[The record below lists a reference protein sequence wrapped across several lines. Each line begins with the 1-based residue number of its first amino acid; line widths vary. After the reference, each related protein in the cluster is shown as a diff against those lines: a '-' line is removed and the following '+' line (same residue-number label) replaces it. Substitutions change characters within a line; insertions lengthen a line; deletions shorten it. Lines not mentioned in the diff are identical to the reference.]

1 MQRKGFLLLALVCGF
16 IAAGASYIFLNN
28 TQHNPKIDM
37 KQIVVAKSNIPA
49 RSIIKAEQLM
59 IKDVPSQ
66 GYPVGGAS
74 SIQSV
79 VGSVALINLTA
90 GDSIVNSMIEHPT
103 SGTNLDI
110 TSGSSSLT
118 VPDGKRAVAVPISLV
133 SGVGYSVKPGDHVD
147 VLVTME
153 IKDSTGNAQAVT
165 SLAAQDVLVLSVGG
179 STVDDKDKTK
189 TESKSYTLALSVPQ
203 AMAVTLGSEKGS
215 IRLLLRNPANTD
227 IQSQS
232 PFTANQFLDSNYFN
246 RIK

>member
-28 TQHNPKIDM
+28 TQHNPKTDI

-49 RSIIKAEQLM
+49 RSIIKPEQLM

-79 VGSVALINLTA
+79 VGSVALINLTT
-90 GDSIVNSMIEHPT
+90 GDSIVSSMIEHPQN
-103 SGTNLDI
+103 SSNQNSP
-110 TSGSSSLT
+110 SGSSSLT
-118 VPDGKRAVAVPISLV
+118 VPDGKRGVAVPISLV

-153 IKDSTGNAQAVT
+153 IKDASGNAQTAT

-179 STVDDKDKTK
+179 SAATDDKTK
-189 TESKSYTLALSVPQ
+189 TDSKSYTLALSVPQ

-215 IRLLLRNPANTD
+215 IRLLLRNPVNTD
-227 IQSQS
+227 VQSQT
-232 PFTANQFLDSNYFN
+232 PFTANQFLDQNYFN
-246 RIK
+246 RVK

>member
-59 IKDVPSQ
+59 IKDVSSQ
-66 GYPVGGAS
+66 GYPVGGAT

-90 GDSIVNSMIEHPT
+90 GDSIVSSMIEHPQN
-103 SGTNLDI
+103 SSNQNSS
-110 TSGSSSLT
+110 SGSSSLA

-153 IKDSTGNAQAVT
+153 IKDSSGNAQTAT

-179 STVDDKDKTK
+179 SAADDKTK

-227 IQSQS
+227 VQSQT
-232 PFTANQFLDSNYFN
+232 PFTANQFLDQNYFN